1 VEIMTIG
8 IYKITFPGY
17 SNKAYI
23 GRSVN
28 MEKRW
33 SVHLSELKKK
43 CHHNHKMQRVF
54 TRFRYRDNFQ
64 VKFEIVQ
71 ECAETDLASL
81 EQVACDLIPRRLQ
94 FNHFAGV
101 DDYFKRFGW
110 KKKMAKKRKAA
121 GRTIK

>member
-1 VEIMTIG
+1 MTIG

-28 MEKRW
+28 IEKRW
-33 SVHLSELKKK
+33 GVHLSELKKK
-43 CHHNHKMQRVF
+43 CHHNHKMQKVF
-54 TRFRYRDNFQ
+54 NRFRYRDNFQ

-81 EQVACDLIPRRLQ
+81 EQIACDLIPRRLQ
-94 FNHFAGV
+94 FNCFAGV
-101 DDYFKRFGW
+101 DDYFKRGGW
-110 KKKMAKKRKAA
+110 KKRMAKKREAA